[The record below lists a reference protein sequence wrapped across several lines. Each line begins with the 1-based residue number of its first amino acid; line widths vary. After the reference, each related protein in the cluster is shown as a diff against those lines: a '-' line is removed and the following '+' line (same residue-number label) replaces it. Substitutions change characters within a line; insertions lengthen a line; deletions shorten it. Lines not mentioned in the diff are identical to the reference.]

1 MSDQITTAFVNQYS
15 NNVYMLTQQMGSKLR
30 KAVDVEQVKG
40 EKAFFDQIGATSVS
54 ERASRHADT
63 PLIAVPHARRM
74 ATMQTFDTADL
85 IDKPDQ
91 VRTLIDPTNPYAQA
105 MAAAMGRKS
114 DDLIISAARG
124 TAYTG
129 SDGTSTVSL
138 PSGQK
143 IAVDYTGSNSDL
155 NIQKLIA
162 TKELFLS
169 NDVNTDVEDLFFV
182 IGPAQLSSLLNT
194 TEVTSSDFNTIKAL
208 VRGEINEYM
217 GFNFIISTRLT
228 VSSNTRYCLAFAR
241 SGVKLADGYDMNGRI
256 DERPDKNYST
266 QVWYSMMMGAT
277 RMEEEKVV
285 EVACDESA

>member
-30 KAVDVEQVKG
+30 NAVDVERVKG
-40 EKAFFDQIGATSVS
+40 EKAFFDQIGATSVQ

-74 ATMQTFDTADL
+74 VTMQTFDTADL
-85 IDKPDQ
+85 IDQPDQ
-91 VRTLIDPTNPYAQA
+91 VRTLIDPTNPYARA

-129 SDGTSTVSL
+129 SDGTSTQTL

-143 IAVDYTGSNSDL
+143 VAVDYTGSNSNL
-155 NIQKLIA
+155 GVQKLIA
-162 TKELFLS
+162 AKELFLD
-169 NDVNTDVEDLFFV
+169 NDVNVDVEDLYFV
-182 IGPAQLSSLLNT
+182 MGPSQLSSLLNT
-194 TEVTSSDFNTIKAL
+194 TEVTSSDYNTIKAL
-208 VRGEINEYM
+208 VRGEIDEYM
-217 GFNFIISTRLT
+217 GFKFIVSTRLALST
-228 VSSNTRYCLAFAR
+228 NTRYCIAFAK
-241 SGVKLADGYDMNGRI
+241 SGIKLADGYNITGRI
-256 DERPDKNYST
+256 SERSDKNYST

-285 EVACDESA
+285 EIACDESA